1 LTTCFID
8 RDYRVTP
15 AEREGWATFL
25 AMPASCM
32 KAARE
37 AFRRV
42 HGGDTASAAFI
53 AFISKTGLDDEALM
67 ERLAAA
73 LKGLEKEA
81 AR

>member
-1 LTTCFID
+1 MTVCFID
-8 RDYRVTP
+8 RDHRVTP

-42 HGGDTASAAFI
+42 HGGDAPEHAFLSFV
-53 AFISKTGLDDEALM
+53 ATTGLEDDALLARM
-67 ERLAAA
+67 EKA
-73 LKGLEKEA
+73 LKGLAEEG